1 MPIKTVLI
9 VIALLAAGGAAT
21 GYYLWNKPHRN
32 VDAAQADFSV
42 EASDLFA
49 QYASDETAANPKYL
63 DKIITVCGIVEGVTN
78 EAGSV
83 KVQLIGGGEMGAV
96 SCEME
101 TGSAFAPPQGSRVCL
116 KGICTGYLMDVVLNR
131 CVEVKPR

>member
-1 MPIKTVLI
+1 MNMRNILI
-9 VIALLAAGGAAT
+9 VLVLLGAAGAGL

-32 VDAAQADFSV
+32 VDAAKADFSV
-42 EASDLFA
+42 EAIDLFT

-63 DKIITVCGIVEGVTN
+63 DKIITVCGTVSDVTSEG
-78 EAGSV
+78 GIV
-83 KVQLIGGGEMGAV
+83 KVQLVGGSEMGGV

-101 TGSAFAPPQGSRVCL
+101 AGSQFAPATGSRICL

-131 CVEVKPR
+131 CSEMKE